1 MGKQEDIAAA
11 RGLVRTLDKAITAL
25 TRHYPN
31 GVDVRRLRADAERL
45 DADLDLLCGATTPAS
60 PAPTAPAA
68 PPSVREVIADSAYA
82 RDFWM
87 DAEDEGL
94 GQSDTRRR

>member
-45 DADLDLLCGATTPAS
+45 DADLDLLCGATAPAS
-60 PAPTAPAA
+60 PAPAD
-68 PPSVREVIADSAYA
+68 PPPVRQVIPDSAYA

>member
-45 DADLDLLCGATTPAS
+45 DADLDLLCGATAPAS
-60 PAPTAPAA
+60 PSPAA
-68 PPSVREVIADSAYA
+68 PPPVREVIADSGYA

-94 GQSDTRRR
+94 GQSETRQR

>member
-45 DADLDLLCGATTPAS
+45 DADIDEAADIYRVRLGPYRNARAASAALARLEASGYPGAL
-60 PAPTAPAA
+60 
-68 PPSVREVIADSAYA
+68 I
-82 RDFWM
+82 
-87 DAEDEGL
+87 
-94 GQSDTRRR
+94 TR

>member
-31 GVDVRRLRADAERL
+31 GVDVRRLCADAERL
-45 DADLDLLCGATTPAS
+45 DADLDLLCGATAPAS
-60 PAPTAPAA
+60 PGPAG
-68 PPSVREVIADSAYA
+68 PPPMREVIADSGYA